1 MYTTTKPWCGYENN
15 NAGHMVHVLNI
26 HAYSGV
32 AKVGALG
39 HMPYQLSLVA
49 HQDVFSESLKI
60 AIMPYY
66 LSKELA
72 TS

>member
-1 MYTTTKPWCGYENN
+1 
-15 NAGHMVHVLNI
+15 MVHVLNI

-32 AKVGALG
+32 AKVGTLG

-49 HQDVFSESLKI
+49 HQDVFSKSLKI

-66 LSKELA
+66 LSKGLA